1 MHNNN
6 HRQIDCFGTN
16 MKYWKCLGIYPSNNM
31 SYFYKIYSN
40 IIITCSILLFVF
52 LTMINFYFLPRKMDI
67 FIEETIFFFTEL
79 SVMSKI
85 LTFCFMKKQIICL
98 FDILE
103 SDIFQPSN
111 KESLTIIK
119 DKRKFIVRFWKLVAT
134 VSYTSH
140 LTHIFSPLLAH
151 IFLGVDLVLPVCTY
165 SFLSEN
171 FIRTFIYPLYFYQM
185 FGMHCCMLTNL
196 NIDTFILGL
205 LVLAIGQLEIL
216 DIRLRNIG
224 IPTSSVTTGANND
237 INIETDSIEE
247 LNQCVIHFNEVAKY
261 VVRYIP

>member
-16 MKYWKCLGIYPSNNM
+16 MKYWKFLGIYPSNNM

-151 IFLGVDLVLPVCTY
+151 IFLGVDLVLPVCNY

-216 DIRLRNIG
+216 DNRLRNIG
-224 IPTSSVTTGANND
+224 IPTSSVTTRANND

-247 LNQCVIHFNEVAKY
+247 LNQCMIHFNEVAKY